1 MYLNID
7 KISFSYE
14 NSEKD
19 IFNNLSL
26 KIEKEGIYIIEG
38 ENGSGKSTLLKILA
52 SIINIKPEKVM
63 FNGVCVG
70 QKMYKKMT
78 GYIPDTPILYDE
90 LTGYEHMNIFMDL
103 WDMGREERKAYV
115 GRFNEISEKLS
126 LDTFLTEKVRVLSY
140 GTRYK
145 LFLH

>member
-1 MYLNID
+1 
-7 KISFSYE
+7 
-14 NSEKD
+14 
-19 IFNNLSL
+19 
-26 KIEKEGIYIIEG
+26 
-38 ENGSGKSTLLKILA
+38 
-52 SIINIKPEKVM
+52 
-63 FNGVCVG
+63 
-70 QKMYKKMT
+70 MT

>member
-70 QKMYKKMT
+70 QKMYKK
-78 GYIPDTPILYDE
+78 
-90 LTGYEHMNIFMDL
+90 
-103 WDMGREERKAYV
+103 
-115 GRFNEISEKLS
+115 
-126 LDTFLTEKVRVLSY
+126 
-140 GTRYK
+140 
-145 LFLH
+145 